1 MGQKLSSERFNKIKT
16 VSLQH
21 YIENVEPFNTLDICL
36 LKNLYNTE
44 FIYGYSPDSF
54 VMSGYYIYIHN
65 YVQYKIPIVMKIY
78 IDLNIPNY
86 RLDAESKI
94 YKNIIDPLI
103 VNKISPHFVYSLGNI
118 SCPDIIYRLQ
128 FLNHTDQIDISTY
141 NTLIYKFYPTM
152 KQHHILQ
159 LPQNRNEN
167 LPIKIIVN
175 ERIVD
180 FNEKTSISLR
190 RFLIDLKYYVEDYID
205 EERTPHSSPIMLFS
219 HDEGYDSRV
228 VYVYDKI
235 ITNLLFQITYSVS
248 VMQLNK
254 IVHND
259 LHSSN
264 ILINHQRREDK
275 YYFIV
280 KNTDIDDKLGDDYN
294 SDDDISNYEINDQW
308 NFELYPVFSI
318 KTNLIPKIFDFD
330 RAVTFDPVIK
340 NEDVDNDGKI
350 CKIFGQCQVE
360 NYKHDFYLILCNIKQ
375 HLPDNDMFTKFINRN
390 VSKQLL
396 ERQHELSLH
405 DEVKCQLKNVQGE
418 RGFIPPDYP
427 KKYWSKYPYDALLHD
442 PLFTNLRINKI
453 PADININNVYA
464 ITKDIRDHFVDYVK
478 YQL

>member
-36 LKNLYNTE
+36 LKNLYDIE

-78 IDLNIPNY
+78 MDLNIPDY

-118 SCPDIIYRLQ
+118 SCPDILNRLQ
-128 FLNHTDQIDISTY
+128 FLNHVDQIDISTY
-141 NTLIYKFYPTM
+141 NTLFNDFYPTM
-152 KQHHILQ
+152 IQHHILR
-159 LPQNRNEN
+159 LPPNEYEN

-180 FNEKTSISLR
+180 FDEKTSLSLT
-190 RFLIDLKYYVEDYID
+190 RFLKYLKYCVDDYVDR
-205 EERTPHSSPIMLFS
+205 ERSSRSSPVMTFPR
-219 HDEGYDSRV
+219 DES
-228 VYVYDKI
+228 YVYDKV
-235 ITNLLFQITYSVS
+235 ITDLLFQITYSVS

-264 ILINHQRREDK
+264 ILIEQRRHGEK

-280 KNTDIDDKLGDDYN
+280 KNTDINDKSGDDYN

-318 KTNLIPKIFDFD
+318 KTSFIPKIFDFD

-340 NEDVDNDGKI
+340 NEDVDNDGNI
-350 CKIFGQCQVE
+350 CKIYGQCQVE
-360 NYKHDFYLILCNIKQ
+360 NYKHDFYLILCNIKRQ
-375 HLPDNDMFTKFINRN
+375 LSDNDMFTKFINRN

-396 ERQHELSLH
+396 ERQHELSLQ

-418 RGFIPPDYP
+418 GGFIPPDYP
-427 KKYWSKYPYDALLHD
+427 GEYWSKYPYDALLHD
-442 PLFTNLRINKI
+442 PLFTNLKINKI